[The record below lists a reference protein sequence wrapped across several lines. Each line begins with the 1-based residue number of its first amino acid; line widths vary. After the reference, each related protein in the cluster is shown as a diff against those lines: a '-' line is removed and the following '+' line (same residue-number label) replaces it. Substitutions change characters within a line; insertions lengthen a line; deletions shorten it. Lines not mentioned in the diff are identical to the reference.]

1 MTSDKTRTAE
11 VIGGRL
17 SLGGLIL
24 LSLAGYGLLAL
35 VFPLL
40 AHYDDAP
47 PPDVRTFTPSL
58 AAGLAYAALFGVLY
72 GLYWLAYRQVVGGR
86 WQGAGILQ
94 NPKSK
99 IRQVASILMVTAV
112 FSLPLL
118 FTFPFN
124 STDLYR
130 YFIRGRITSVYHQS
144 PYQVAAVTLADD
156 PYAPLAGEWADET
169 SPYGPL
175 WEMTAAGVTMLA
187 GQNLLLALLTFKGL
201 GLIGHLALSAL
212 IWLHL
217 KGQDPAVRAGR
228 TLLWAWNPALLLT
241 FVANGHNDWLMLVWL
256 LGGAWLMRQE
266 GWRPVVGFAL
276 MSLGALS
283 KLIGLLAL
291 PFFFLATWRRLTPG
305 RDRLRFLLV
314 APAAS
319 LLLSGLV
326 FLPFGSP
333 LDLLVRL
340 VREASAGGGYSPAA
354 LVVLLGRGLGLSL
367 PLTPFLN
374 TLTLLFVVL
383 ALWQLVEVW
392 RGRRPARATA
402 NVFTAYLAQAF
413 SFRIWYAAW
422 PLPWLL
428 LEDDQVKGWQ
438 GDKET
443 AENPHPLTLSPP
455 DRAVP
460 SRLLA
465 GLLFLLTS
473 QLSVVIYGHLWR
485 LALGGDHLWSHLL
498 GVPFTFGLP
507 LFLAW
512 RGRPTPR

>member
-1 MTSDKTRTAE
+1 MKRS
-11 VIGGRL
+11 RL
-17 SLGGLIL
+17 FVGGLIL

-35 VFPLL
+35 AFPLL

-58 AAGLAYAALFGVLY
+58 AAGLAYAALFGGLY
-72 GLYWLAYRQVVGGR
+72 GLYWLAYRQVASGK
-86 WQGAGILQ
+86 WQVAQAAGLRVAGDNQ

-99 IRQVASILMVTAV
+99 IQNQASGRWQVASILIVTAV
-112 FSLPLL
+112 FGLPLL

-130 YFIRGRITSVYHQS
+130 YFIRGRITSVYHES

-175 WEMTAAGVTMLA
+175 WEMTAASVTVLA

-201 GLIGHLALSAL
+201 GLMGHLTLSAF

-217 KGQDPAVRAGR
+217 KGQEPAVRVGR

-256 LGGAWLMRQE
+256 LGGAWLMGQD
-266 GWRPVVGFAL
+266 GWRRPAAGFAL
-276 MSLGALS
+276 MCLGALS

-291 PFFFLATWRRLTPG
+291 PLFFLATWRRLTPG
-305 RDRLRFLLV
+305 PDRLRFSLV

-340 VREASAGGGYSPAA
+340 VREASAGGGYS
-354 LVVLLGRGLGLSL
+354 
-367 PLTPFLN
+367 
-374 TLTLLFVVL
+374 
-383 ALWQLVEVW
+383 
-392 RGRRPARATA
+392 
-402 NVFTAYLAQAF
+402 
-413 SFRIWYAAW
+413 
-422 PLPWLL
+422 
-428 LEDDQVKGWQ
+428 
-438 GDKET
+438 
-443 AENPHPLTLSPP
+443 
-455 DRAVP
+455 
-460 SRLLA
+460 
-465 GLLFLLTS
+465 
-473 QLSVVIYGHLWR
+473 
-485 LALGGDHLWSHLL
+485 
-498 GVPFTFGLP
+498 
-507 LFLAW
+507 
-512 RGRPTPR
+512 